1 MKTYIGIIR
10 DHSGSMRPLV
20 NGAINDYNLTIEG
33 IKDSVRSE
41 NQSAYVSVIECGV
54 GYRGEATKVES
65 RTPLE
70 RLKNLTSYSANGGST
85 PLWDSVGL
93 AISDLES
100 TPNVD
105 QTDAFLVMV
114 ITDGE
119 ENSSR
124 LWNLNSIR
132 NKINSLQAT
141 DKWTFVFR
149 VPRGSKARLVNM
161 GIPSGNIME
170 WEQTEKELVQST
182 QATVSAVKS
191 YFASRSQ
198 GVTRSSSFFTAD
210 LSNVTRSEISS
221 TMADVT
227 NTMDYVWVDKSW
239 DGRQIRDFCQDQF
252 GSYSTGRAYYQLT
265 KPEKVQDN
273 KRFCIRDDVTKKIY
287 EGTAARQLL
296 GLPTVGMIKLAPGA
310 NSTYTIFVQS
320 NSVNRKLVGGTYLL
334 YLK

>member
-1 MKTYIGIIR
+1 MRTYIGIIR
-10 DHSGSMRPLV
+10 DHSGSMRPLI

-33 IKDSVRSE
+33 IKESVRAE

-54 GYRGEATKVES
+54 GYRGESVKVES

-70 RLKNLTSYSANGGST
+70 SLKNLTSYSANGGST

-100 TPNVD
+100 TPNTN
-105 QTDAFLVMV
+105 QSDAFLVMV

-124 LWNLNSIR
+124 LWKAATLR
-132 NKINSLQAT
+132 NKIASLQAT

-149 VPRGSKARLVNM
+149 VPKGSKRRLIDM
-161 GIPSGNIME
+161 GIPDGNIME
-170 WEQTEKELVQST
+170 WEQSEKALVQST
-182 QATVSAVKS
+182 QETVSAVKT
-191 YFASRSQ
+191 YFADRAK
-198 GVTRSSSFFTAD
+198 GVTRSASFFTAD
-210 LSNVTRSEISS
+210 LTNISRTDIS
-221 TMADVT
+221 TTMADVT
-227 NTMDYVWVDKSW
+227 NTMAYVWVDQTW
-239 DGRQIRDFCQDQF
+239 DGKQIRDFCQNQF
-252 GSYSTGRAYYQLT
+252 GNYRTGCAYYQLT

-273 KRFCIRDDVTKKIY
+273 KRFCIRDDITKKIY

-310 NSTYTIFVQS
+310 NSNYTIFVQS